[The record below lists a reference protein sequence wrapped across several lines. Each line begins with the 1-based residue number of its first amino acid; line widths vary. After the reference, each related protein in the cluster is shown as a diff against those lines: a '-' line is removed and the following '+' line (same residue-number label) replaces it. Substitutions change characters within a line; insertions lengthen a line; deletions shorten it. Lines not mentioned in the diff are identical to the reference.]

1 MSIAA
6 NRVAGDDSVSSLLY
20 RVRRW
25 ELWSVPRAGMAF
37 VLTVDLIAVAA
48 AVVSID
54 HNALTRVNLTRA
66 LLLAGLAIAYSE
78 GARRIERMRDYL
90 HLAGP
95 DRIGTT
101 PTSVW
106 AFPAALI
113 LPAGYAA
120 LVIAA
125 IHGHMLLLGYRQKS
139 VRPHRV
145 VFGGAAEVLGAYAVA
160 AVHHG
165 YGASM
170 LQGGPVVAATAGAAL
185 LAYTGVGLVVVVLG
199 VRLLTDASS
208 WRGLLPARSDLA
220 FEAAT
225 LVLGWLAAEAV
236 IRMPWGT
243 PAIYVLIVMLHRST
257 LVSELEN
264 AAKTDVKT
272 GLLNYRG
279 WQELAGQH
287 LLQATRMNEPAAV
300 VVLDLDHFKNVNDT
314 HGHPAGDAVLAAV
327 ADSLRHELRAY
338 DAIGRYGGEE
348 FLAYLNN
355 VDATTAITVADR
367 LRSAVSELNTS
378 DTITVTASFG
388 VATYPA
394 HGTTLDALVH
404 AADKALYTAKQ
415 AGRDR
420 VMCAEAQ

>member
-1 MSIAA
+1 
-6 NRVAGDDSVSSLLY
+6 
-20 RVRRW
+20 
-25 ELWSVPRAGMAF
+25 MAF
-37 VLTVDLIAVAA
+37 VLTIDLIAVVA
-48 AVVSID
+48 AVVSIAHSD
-54 HNALTRVNLTRA
+54 LTRVNLSRA
-66 LLLAGLAIAYSE
+66 LLLAGLAITYSE

-145 VFGGAAEVLGAYAVA
+145 VFGGAAEVIGAYAVA

-165 YGASM
+165 YGAS
-170 LQGGPVVAATAGAAL
+170 LLEGGPTVAGAAGAAV
-185 LAYTGVGLVVVVLG
+185 LAYTGAGLVVVALG

-220 FEAAT
+220 FESAT
-225 LVLGWLAAEAV
+225 LVLGWLVAEAV
-236 IRMPWGT
+236 VRMPWGT

-257 LVSELEN
+257 MVSELEQ

-279 WQELAGQH
+279 WQELAGKH
-287 LLQATRMNEPAAV
+287 LLQAARMNEPAAV

-327 ADSLRHELRAY
+327 ADCLRHELRAY

-348 FLAYLNN
+348 FLVFLPGA
-355 VDATTAITVADR
+355 DTAVAHSIAERLRLRVAD
-367 LRSAVSELNTS
+367 LRFDDVIGATS
-378 DTITVTASFG
+378 GLPLPSITTSIGLAAF
-388 VATYPA
+388 PD
-394 HGTTLDALVH
+394 HGATLDALTT
-404 AADKALYTAKQ
+404 AADKALYAAKHTS
-415 AGRDR
+415 RNCVR
-420 VMCAEAQ
+420 VAIS